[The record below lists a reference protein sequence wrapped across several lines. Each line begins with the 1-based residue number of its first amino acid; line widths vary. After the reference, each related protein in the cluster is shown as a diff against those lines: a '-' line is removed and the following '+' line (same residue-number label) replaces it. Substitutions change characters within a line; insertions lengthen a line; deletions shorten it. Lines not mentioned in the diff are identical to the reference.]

1 MAWDRG
7 DTRIAYVVKVVRYAG
22 RAVARIGGRLL
33 VGFNRG
39 QSAPTLIAGMT
50 KALQSGGGNAALRR
64 IFVIPALFLPKCR
77 KALRINKTKG
87 AKVNEKQVEAEE
99 VSPSLQEV
107 HPRQQPSDVE
117 GTDPEH
123 DSRRRGR

>member
-77 KALRINKTKG
+77 KALRINLQKKG
-87 AKVNEKQVEAEE
+87 V
-99 VSPSLQEV
+99 
-107 HPRQQPSDVE
+107 R
-117 GTDPEH
+117 T
-123 DSRRRGR
+123 